1 MNLVSISS
9 AIARTLLFVFCLW
22 VLNIPTAFV
31 IQLFR
36 ADLEALGDDHPL
48 PTWAAAPVVLLLV
61 LLPSPIAWRWAG
73 LRKQAT
79 AKTDENGREH
89 DLSRRS

>member
-1 MNLVSISS
+1 MNFVRISS
-9 AIARTLLFVFCLW
+9 AIGRGLLFVICLW

-31 IQLFR
+31 IMFFK
-36 ADLEALGDDHPL
+36 ADLEALGNDHPL

-79 AKTDENGREH
+79 TKTDENGREH